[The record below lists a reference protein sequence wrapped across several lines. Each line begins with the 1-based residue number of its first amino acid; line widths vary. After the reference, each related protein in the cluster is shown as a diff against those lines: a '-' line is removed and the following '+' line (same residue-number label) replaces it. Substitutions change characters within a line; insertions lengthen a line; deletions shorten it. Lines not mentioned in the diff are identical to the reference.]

1 MSATQTETL
10 TYVYAVTWAAAANG
24 RLGRGVHDAKVTTV
38 EQGDLAA
45 LVSNVEPQALRARR
59 DDLLRHGDVVRAAFE
74 RAPVLPLRFGTVLA
88 DAGHVVD
95 DLLAPRHDELAAM
108 LRNLD
113 GLAEVTVRAFYRE
126 DDVLRELLREQPRL
140 ARLRGSAPPVQ
151 LGEAVA
157 RALAARRDRDAASV
171 LATLRPL
178 ARDIVADEPRTA
190 LEVVRAALLVERS
203 ALPAVDREVER
214 LARAHAHTTAFK
226 LTGPLP
232 PHDFVAV
239 EAGGHG

>member
-24 RLGRGVHDAKVTTV
+24 RLGRGVHDAEVTTV
-38 EQGDLAA
+38 EHGDLAA
-45 LVSNVEPQALRARR
+45 LVSSVEPQALRARR
-59 DDLLRHGDVVRAAFE
+59 RDLLRHGEVVREAFE

-88 DAGHVVD
+88 DAGRVV
-95 DLLAPRHDELAAM
+95 DLLAPRHDELAST
-108 LRNLD
+108 LRSLE

-126 DDVLRELLREQPRL
+126 EDVLRELLREQPRL
-140 ARLRGSAPPVQ
+140 GKLRESAPPVQ

-157 RALAARRDRDAASV
+157 RALAARRDRDAAAI
-171 LATLRPL
+171 LTTLRPL
-178 ARDIVADEPRTA
+178 ARDLHADEPRTA

-203 ALPAVDREVER
+203 ALAVVDREVER
-214 LARAHAHTTAFK
+214 LARAHAQTTVFK
-226 LTGPLP
+226 FTGPLP

-239 EAGGHG
+239 ETSGSR